1 VEAVF
6 AAPLACADGRPA
18 VMGWFNIKR
27 VDRLVAIS
35 VLGSLL
41 TVWLVLTGFDA
52 VTQFLRQLGNVGK
65 HGFTVTDAAV
75 YVLVTFPRR
84 AYEMFGNAALIGGL
98 LGLGG
103 LAGSGELTA
112 LRAAGLSRLRIA
124 GSAAGVVAV
133 LIIGVVIMGETVAPW
148 GDQQAQA
155 MQLRMRSGN
164 LGMGTG
170 SGLWARDGN
179 DIINAR
185 GTTLKQSHGVGKVQL
200 SDVRVFT
207 FADDGQIRQF
217 QRAKSAEHD
226 GQQWILHGVR
236 KTVLDKRGTHSTRLA
251 KEPWHSSLNPQVL
264 AQSVIQP
271 QYLSMRDLRRNMDYL
286 ESNGESPGSYAVAFW
301 GRALY
306 PLNVLVLVLCAMPF
320 AFGTLRSGG
329 MGKRLFIG
337 MLLAIGWYFMQQA
350 MVNFGTVYGLSPLLA
365 NLLPAA
371 LLASAAW
378 VYFRRRV

>member
-1 VEAVF
+1 MGVF
-6 AAPLACADGRPA
+6 K
-18 VMGWFNIKR
+18 IKR
-27 VDRLVAIS
+27 VDRLVAFS

-52 VTQFLRQLGNVGK
+52 VTHFLRQLANVGK
-65 HGFTVTDAAV
+65 NDYTVTDAMV
-75 YVLVTFPRR
+75 YVLVTLPRR

-124 GSAAGVVAV
+124 GSATGVVAV
-133 LIIGVVIMGETVAPW
+133 LIVGVVILGETAAPW

-155 MQLRMRSGN
+155 MELRMRSGN
-164 LGMGTG
+164 LRMSSA
-170 SGLWARDGN
+170 SGLWARGRN

-185 GTTLKQSHGVGKVQL
+185 GTTLKHHDGLSEIQL
-200 SDVRVFT
+200 SDVRVFS
-207 FADDGQIRQF
+207 FSPDGQLSRF
-217 QRAKSAEHD
+217 QWAKTATHD
-226 GQQWILHGVR
+226 GRQWNLHDVR
-236 KTVLDKRGTHSTRLA
+236 STTLDAQGTHSTTVPNQ
-251 KEPWHSSLNPQVL
+251 PWQSNLNPQVL
-264 AQSVIQP
+264 AQSVVRP

-306 PLNVLVLVLCAMPF
+306 PFNVLVLVLCAMPF

-329 MGKRLFIG
+329 LGKRLFVG

-350 MVNFGTVYGLSPLLA
+350 MVNFGTVYGLPPLLA
-365 NLLPAA
+365 NLLPAT
-371 LLASAAW
+371 LLVCAAW
-378 VYFRRRV
+378 LYFRRRV

>member
-1 VEAVF
+1 
-6 AAPLACADGRPA
+6 
-18 VMGWFNIKR
+18 MGWFNIKR

-207 FADDGQIRQF
+207 FADDGQINQF
-217 QRAKSAEHD
+217 QWAKSAEHD

>member
-1 VEAVF
+1 MTLS
-6 AAPLACADGRPA
+6 LANL
-18 VMGWFNIKR
+18 FNIKR

-41 TVWLVLTGFDA
+41 MVWLVLTGFDA
-52 VTQFLRQLGNVGK
+52 VTQFLRQLSNVGK
-65 HGFTVTDAAV
+65 HGFTLSNAIV

-103 LAGSGELTA
+103 LAGTGELTA
-112 LRAAGLSRLRIA
+112 LRAAGMSRLRIA
-124 GSAAGVVAV
+124 GSAVGVVAV
-133 LIIGVVIMGETVAPW
+133 LIVGVVILGETAAPW

-155 MQLRMRSGN
+155 MQLRMKSGD
-164 LGMGTG
+164 LGMGTN

-179 DIINAR
+179 TIINAR
-185 GTTLKQSHGVGKVQL
+185 GTSLKQHDGISSVQL

-207 FADDGQIRQF
+207 FTADGQLSHFAWART
-217 QRAKSAEHD
+217 ADHD
-226 GQQWILHGVR
+226 SNQWVLHDVR
-236 KTVLDKRGTHSTRLA
+236 NTSLDAQGTHASTA
-251 KEPWHSSLNPQVL
+251 ASQAWQSSLNPQVL

-271 QYLSMRDLRRNMDYL
+271 QYLSMRDLRRNISYL
-286 ESNGESPGSYAVAFW
+286 ESNGQSPGSYAVAFW

-320 AFGTLRSGG
+320 AFGALRSGG
-329 MGKRLFIG
+329 LGKRMFIG
-337 MLLAIGWYFMQQA
+337 MLLAIGWYFLQQA

-365 NLLPAA
+365 NLLPASILA
-371 LLASAAW
+371 LAAW
-378 VYFRRRV
+378 LYFRRIA

>member
-1 VEAVF
+1 
-6 AAPLACADGRPA
+6 
-18 VMGWFNIKR
+18 MGMFSIKR
-27 VDRLVAIS
+27 VDRLVALS

-65 HGFTVTDAAV
+65 HGYTVTDATV

-133 LIIGVVIMGETVAPW
+133 LIVGVVILGETVAPW

-155 MQLRMRSGN
+155 MQLRVRSGN
-164 LGMGTG
+164 LGLGDG

-185 GTTLKQSHGVGKVQL
+185 GTSLKEHDGVSEVQL

-207 FADDGQIRQF
+207 FTPDGQLKRFRLAQ
-217 QRAKSAEHD
+217 SATHD
-226 GQQWILHGVR
+226 GHQWILHGVR
-236 KTVLDKRGTHSTRLA
+236 STTLDEQGTHSTTTA
-251 KEPWHSSLNPQVL
+251 NESWPSSLNPQVL
-264 AQSVIQP
+264 AQSVVQP
-271 QYLSMRDLRRNMDYL
+271 QYLSMRDLRRNMSYL

-329 MGKRLFIG
+329 LGKRLFIG

-350 MVNFGTVYGLSPLLA
+350 MVNFGTVYGLPPFLA
-365 NLLPAA
+365 NLLPAM
-371 LLASAAW
+371 LLACIAW
-378 VYFRRRV
+378 LYFRRRV

>member
-1 VEAVF
+1 MSV
-6 AAPLACADGRPA
+6 
-18 VMGWFNIKR
+18 FNIKR

-52 VTQFLRQLGNVGK
+52 VTQFLRQLGSVGR
-65 HGFTVTDAAV
+65 HGYTVTDAVV

-124 GSAAGVVAV
+124 GSAAGVVAM
-133 LIIGVVIMGETVAPW
+133 LIVGVVILGETVAPW

-155 MQLRMRSGN
+155 MRLRMKSGN
-164 LGMGTG
+164 LGIGTD
-170 SGLWARDGN
+170 SGLWARDGD

-185 GTTLKQSHGVGKVQL
+185 GTTLKQHGGVSEVQL

-207 FADDGQIRQF
+207 FTRDGQLSRF
-217 QRAKSAEHD
+217 QWAKRAEHD
-226 GQQWILHGVR
+226 GHQWLLHDVR
-236 KTVLDKRGTHSTRLA
+236 STTLDAHGSHSTTMPSEAWR
-251 KEPWHSSLNPQVL
+251 SSLNPQVL
-264 AQSVIQP
+264 AQSVILP
-271 QYLSMRDLRRNMDYL
+271 QYLSMRDLRRNMHYL
-286 ESNGESPGSYAVAFW
+286 QSNGESPGSYAVAFW

-306 PLNVLVLVLCAMPF
+306 PLNVLVLVLCTMPF

-329 MGKRLFIG
+329 LGKRIFIG
-337 MLLAIGWYFMQQA
+337 MLLAVGWYFLQQA
-350 MVNFGTVYGLSPLLA
+350 MVNFGTVYGMPPLLA
-365 NLLPAA
+365 NLLPAT
-371 LLASAAW
+371 LLACAAW
-378 VYFRRRV
+378 LYFRRRV

>member
-1 VEAVF
+1 MSVF
-6 AAPLACADGRPA
+6 T
-18 VMGWFNIKR
+18 IKR
-27 VDRLVAIS
+27 VDRLVTIS

-52 VTQFLRQLGNVGK
+52 VTQFLRQLGSVGRN
-65 HGFTVTDAAV
+65 GYTVTDAVV

-98 LGLGG
+98 LGLGS

-112 LRAAGLSRLRIA
+112 LRAAGMSRLRIA

-133 LIIGVVIMGETVAPW
+133 LIVGVVILGETAAPW

-155 MQLRMRSGN
+155 MQLRMHSGN
-164 LGMGTG
+164 LGLGSA
-170 SGLWARDGN
+170 SGLWARDGS
-179 DIINAR
+179 DVINAR
-185 GTTLKQSHGVGKVQL
+185 GTTLKRHDGISEVQL

-207 FADDGQIRQF
+207 FKPDGQLSRF
-217 QRAKSAEHD
+217 QWARTATHD
-226 GQQWILHGVR
+226 GHQWHLHEVR
-236 KTVLDKRGTHSTRLA
+236 STTLDAQGTHSTTA
-251 KEPWHSSLNPQVL
+251 PSEAWKSSLNPQVL
-264 AQSVIQP
+264 AQSVVQP
-271 QYLSMRDLRRNMDYL
+271 QYLSMRDLRRNMHYL
-286 ESNGESPGSYAVAFW
+286 ESNGESPGGYAVAFW

-337 MLLAIGWYFMQQA
+337 MLLAIGWYFMQQS
-350 MVNFGTVYGLSPLLA
+350 MVNFGTVYGLPPLLA
-365 NLLPAA
+365 NLLPAV
-371 LLASAAW
+371 LLACLAW
-378 VYFRRRV
+378 LYFRRRV